1 MSRSIFGALGLFVLV
16 VVGILVYLS
25 TFVVDPSHQ
34 ALVLRFGAPQRVE
47 QEPGLKFRTPLLDN
61 VVYLERRILD
71 LDSPSLEVIASDQK
85 RLIVDAFARYRI
97 VDALRFY
104 QSVGSIPVAQQ
115 RLSGFLTSAVRSVLG
130 EASFTQVVRDERS
143 DLMTLIAGEVDL
155 RAEPLG
161 IEVVDVKIR
170 RADLPEANSQA
181 VYARMETE
189 RQREATEIRALG
201 TQIATGITA
210 NADRQVTV
218 LIAEAN
224 RAAEQTRG
232 AGDAR
237 ATCIFAEA
245 FGRDPDFFAFRRSME
260 AYVTGLG
267 DANTQLVITPD
278 SEFFRY
284 FSSPTGQ
291 LTADAQAGVPA
302 PATPAPVEAGTVDC
316 LAALPPL
323 PEMPGPAAGLPA
335 GGQPAGIDVIAPLPA
350 IPEVVVPPAVP
361 VTPELAPAPAE
372 PAPAAPAPVEPAP
385 AAPVPELPPP
395 AEPAPAAPAPEPAP
409 PPAPAPAP

>member
-1 MSRSIFGALGLFVLV
+1 MRQSIFGALGLFVLV
-16 VVGILVYLS
+16 AAAIVLYLA
-25 TFVVDPSHQ
+25 TFVVDPAHQ
-34 ALVLRFGAPQRVE
+34 ALVLRFGAPIRVE
-47 QEPGLKFRTPLLDN
+47 QDPGLKFRAPLVDN

-97 VDALRFY
+97 VDPLRFY

-130 EASFTQVVRDERS
+130 EASFTQVVRDVRS
-143 DLMTLIAGEVDL
+143 DLMGRIAREVDS

-161 IEVVDVKIR
+161 IQVVDVKIR

-218 LIAEAN
+218 LLAEAN
-224 RAAEQTRG
+224 RSAEQTRG

-245 FGRDPDFFAFRRSME
+245 FGRDPEFYAFRRSME
-260 AYVTGLG
+260 AYIAGLG
-267 DANTQLVITPD
+267 DSNTQLVITPD

-284 FSSPTGQ
+284 FGSPTGQ
-291 LTADAQAGVPA
+291 GIAQAQPGPVPVA
-302 PATPAPVEAGTVDC
+302 PTPGPANSDSVEC

-323 PEMPGPAAGLPA
+323 PETPAPATAGIPPGAE
-335 GGQPAGIDVIAPLPA
+335 PAGIDVISPVPTVPDVVVPEVVVPEVVV
-350 IPEVVVPPAVP
+350 PEVVVPPLAPGALPP
-361 VTPELAPAPAE
+361 VTPEPPPAVTPE
-372 PAPAAPAPVEPAP
+372 PV
-385 AAPVPELPPP
+385 PPP
-395 AEPAPAAPAPEPAP
+395 AEPAPE
-409 PPAPAPAP
+409 APAPAP